1 VRILLRAARYTA
13 ASLLAALVA
22 RRSWSAACLFWIEME
37 DLVLFADVACGWW
50 LLACSFFSLA
60 MLARRE
66 AVAML

>member
-1 VRILLRAARYTA
+1 
-13 ASLLAALVA
+13 
-22 RRSWSAACLFWIEME
+22 ME